1 MRKFD
6 YRAPRFAVDLPVRIT
21 FGESIQQGH
30 CKEISTEG
38 MKLELREPLSP
49 GASGIVR
56 LTYQDMLLDL
66 RVRVAHSGPTYDGV
80 RFIYESEDQR
90 DELSR
95 LVARL
100 AGPKQKL
107 GPVLVR

>member
-21 FGESIQQGH
+21 VDESMQQGL

-38 MKLELREPLSP
+38 MKLELREPLAP
-49 GASGIVR
+49 GSTGTIR
-56 LTYQDMLLDL
+56 LSYQDVFLDV
-66 RVRVAHSGPTYDGV
+66 RVRVAHSGPTFDGV
-80 RFIYESEDQR
+80 RFVYESEDQR

-100 AGPKQKL
+100 AGARQRL

>member
-21 FGESIQQGH
+21 FGESVQQGR

-38 MKLELREPLSP
+38 MKLELRDPLSP
-49 GASGIVR
+49 GASGSVR
-56 LTYQDMLLDL
+56 LSYQDVFLDIQ
-66 RVRVAHSGPTYDGV
+66 VRVAHSGPTYDGV
-80 RFIYESEDQR
+80 RFVYESEDQR

-100 AGPKQKL
+100 AGAKQRL